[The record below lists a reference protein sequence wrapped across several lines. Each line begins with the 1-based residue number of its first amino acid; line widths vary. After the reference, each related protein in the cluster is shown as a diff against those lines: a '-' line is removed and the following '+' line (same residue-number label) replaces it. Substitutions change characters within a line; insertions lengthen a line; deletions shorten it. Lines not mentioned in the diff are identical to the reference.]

1 MEGNER
7 QLTHLTHLILDAAL
21 DGCFGARADENPI
34 VCLGSDSRYWGLKT
48 FDVKLSY

>member
-21 DGCFGARADENPI
+21 DGCLGQGPTKNPI
-34 VCLGSDSRYWGLKT
+34 VCLGSDSRHWGLKT
-48 FDVKLSY
+48 FDHLP